1 MHICTQAGTP
11 IIKPISQSGAFST
24 ISFNFLFQS
33 RSFPIFFPG
42 LSHEYHVMWSQHY
55 TGIEA
60 AYRPEDVLYI
70 RYEDLKNEKIRVEVG
85 I

>member
-1 MHICTQAGTP
+1 MLFYLYFHLFSIQFP
-11 IIKPISQSGAFST
+11 NRISIHFFILFII
-24 ISFNFLFQS
+24 FQ
-33 RSFPIFFPG
+33 FFFPG